1 LRTSIKPSP
10 PPQKLNFVIEVGDA
24 SLVGGDDLLEECVIG
39 AVARP
44 SAAGCALS
52 VVYEI
57 FAIFE
62 QMHNAL
68 KNELRTI
75 ISGKS
80 PVRHG
85 RIIQAI
91 ACYLENGAKAS
102 SIPEDPKQ
110 IKEQEA
116 ENLRSFIADHALW
129 LKEIDFSRYVSEG
142 AEQKADL
149 FLII

>member
-1 LRTSIKPSP
+1 
-10 PPQKLNFVIEVGDA
+10 
-24 SLVGGDDLLEECVIG
+24 
-39 AVARP
+39 
-44 SAAGCALS
+44 
-52 VVYEI
+52 
-57 FAIFE
+57 
-62 QMHNAL
+62 MHNAL

-91 ACYLENGAKAS
+91 ACYLKNGAKAS
-102 SIPEDPKQ
+102 SISEDPKQ

-129 LKEIDFSRYVSEG
+129 LREIDFSRYVSEG
-142 AEQKADL
+142 AVQKVDL
-149 FLII
+149 FLMI